1 MKLDIQIKTFH
12 ELTPLE
18 LYQILKL
25 RCEVFIVEQRCPYL
39 DEDDKDIQSIHLMG
53 YYNEN
58 LVAYTRI
65 LPPGLSYNEASI
77 GRVVTHTDYRKFGFG
92 KHIML
97 ISIQMIQQHFQTE
110 QIVISAQ
117 QYLEKFYQNLGFK
130 TESDIY
136 LEDDI
141 PHIQMRYQE
150 TIFSS
155 QSR

>member
-155 QSR
+155 Q